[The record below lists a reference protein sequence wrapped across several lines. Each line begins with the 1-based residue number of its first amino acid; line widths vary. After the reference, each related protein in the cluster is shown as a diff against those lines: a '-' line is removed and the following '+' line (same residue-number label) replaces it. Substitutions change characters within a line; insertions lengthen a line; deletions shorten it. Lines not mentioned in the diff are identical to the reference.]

1 MANIKGNALSA
12 KGVLLKQAKD
22 LIKAHD
28 IESIESALAE
38 AEFFG
43 AKKEGVF
50 IKTYNDSAGNEFYG
64 ILECPGICT
73 PFPFDNASVKT
84 SKPKKASAPIEIVFE
99 DEGED
104 EGEGEEA

>member
-50 IKTYNDSAGNEFYG
+50 VKTYNDSAGNEFYG
-64 ILECPGICT
+64 ILEYKSSTLHP
-73 PFPFDNASVKT
+73 DNASVKA
-84 SKPKKASAPIEIVFE
+84 SKPKKARAPIEIVFE
-99 DEGED
+99 DED